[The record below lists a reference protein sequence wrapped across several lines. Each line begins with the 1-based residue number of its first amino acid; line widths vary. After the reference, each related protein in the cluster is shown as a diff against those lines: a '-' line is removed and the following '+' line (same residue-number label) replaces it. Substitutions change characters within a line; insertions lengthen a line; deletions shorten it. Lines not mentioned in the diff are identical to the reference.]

1 MPGLFSGGVPTETTL
16 QALAARGIRQVVD
29 LRQPHEKAGNEARVC
44 EQLGLEYVALPMAE
58 SLPDFPAT
66 EQLLRRLSSTPTY
79 LHCHHGSDRSGAIV
93 ALYRTVVQGWS
104 LPQAGTELLRHG
116 FNPHLEVLAHDICF
130 YTRELRREPLKQALH
145 RVATT

>member
-1 MPGLFSGGVPTETTL
+1 MFLKEIILDGFKSY
-16 QALAARGIRQVVD
+16 A
-29 LRQPHEKAGNEARVC
+29 N
-44 EQLGLEYVALPMAE
+44 
-58 SLPDFPAT
+58 
-66 EQLLRRLSSTPTY
+66 
-79 LHCHHGSDRSGAIV
+79 
-93 ALYRTVVQGWS
+93 RTVVQGWS